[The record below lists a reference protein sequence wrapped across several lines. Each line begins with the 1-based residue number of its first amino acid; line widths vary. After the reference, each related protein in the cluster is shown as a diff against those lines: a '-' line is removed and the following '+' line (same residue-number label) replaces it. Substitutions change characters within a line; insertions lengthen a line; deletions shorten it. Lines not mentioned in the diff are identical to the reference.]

1 MLQVEST
8 HQSNPGIEPVSSR
21 NRTRISGVSILPI
34 VLINVIGNVLI
45 NVIGNVLINV
55 IGVLNRWEFSDERDA

>member
-1 MLQVEST
+1 
-8 HQSNPGIEPVSSR
+8 
-21 NRTRISGVSILPI
+21 